1 MQFFLLFYFCNF
13 LHAVTSALRNC
24 LFVLLPGFLRFSI
37 MCIFSSLPYFFF
49 WFSLVLTWFFLLN
62 CSLLHSFVVCRFLR
76 CRLLVK
82 CDFLSLRL
90 NSFRHARAIA
100 IIVSLSVFGLR
111 WCCFFFHFFCS
122 FRVCLFFFW
131 GHWFAPSKVAGLRF
145 FCAAVAILLF

>member
-49 WFSLVLTWFFLLN
+49 WFSLVLTWFFCEIAHFYTRLLFADSSGAA
-62 CSLLHSFVVCRFLR
+62 CSLSATLCRCGWILFGMPGYSNYRFVIRFWFALM
-76 CRLLVK
+76 L
-82 CDFLSLRL
+82 
-90 NSFRHARAIA
+90 
-100 IIVSLSVFGLR
+100 
-111 WCCFFFHFFCS
+111 FFFHFFCS